1 MDFSFNESQTAVA
14 ELARKIFQT
23 RVTPQSLKATEA
35 QPERIDRALWS
46 ELASVGLLATAL
58 PESAGGSGYGL
69 LELCALL
76 EEAGASLAPVPLW
89 STLLVGAMP
98 VAEFG
103 TDAQRAR
110 LLPGVASGDT
120 LLTAGLSEAANDD
133 PMQPA
138 TTARRAGDAWV
149 LRGVKECVPMATASA
164 RILVAAR
171 TGADACGVFLVD
183 PHAQGVTL
191 ERQVVTTGEAHHR
204 LVLDDVTV
212 EASDVLGDPL
222 RGADVLAWLLPRAL
236 VGLCAHE
243 LGIVEHVLRLT
254 ASYTTGRTQFE
265 RPIATFQAVS
275 QRMGDAYIDVESI
288 RLATWQAAWRLSQGL
303 PASSAVAIAKFFAAE
318 AGHRVVY
325 AAQHLHGGMGFDVDY
340 PLYRYYLRSKQN
352 EITLGSASTHLAA
365 LGAELAR

>member
-76 EEAGASLAPVPLW
+76 EEAGASLAAVPLW

-149 LRGVKECVPMATASA
+149 LRGVKECVPMATARRTPASCSTTSPWRRATCSATRSAAPTCSRGSCRARSWASA
-164 RILVAAR
+164 R
-171 TGADACGVFLVD
+171 TSW
-183 PHAQGVTL
+183 
-191 ERQVVTTGEAHHR
+191 
-204 LVLDDVTV
+204 
-212 EASDVLGDPL
+212 AS
-222 RGADVLAWLLPRAL
+222 
-236 VGLCAHE
+236 
-243 LGIVEHVLRLT
+243 
-254 ASYTTGRTQFE
+254 
-265 RPIATFQAVS
+265 
-275 QRMGDAYIDVESI
+275 
-288 RLATWQAAWRLSQGL
+288 
-303 PASSAVAIAKFFAAE
+303 
-318 AGHRVVY
+318 
-325 AAQHLHGGMGFDVDY
+325 
-340 PLYRYYLRSKQN
+340 
-352 EITLGSASTHLAA
+352 
-365 LGAELAR
+365 